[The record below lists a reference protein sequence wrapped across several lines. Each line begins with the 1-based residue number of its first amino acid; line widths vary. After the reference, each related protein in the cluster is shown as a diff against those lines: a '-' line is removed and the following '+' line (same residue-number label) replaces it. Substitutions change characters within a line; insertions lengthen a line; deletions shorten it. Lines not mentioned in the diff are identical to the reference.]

1 MKAFA
6 VFLSGLI
13 LFIIASLGAEAAAPD
28 AKRVALVIGNS
39 KYVHAVALPNPAN
52 DAHLIASTLRNAGF
66 QVIEGVDQDNAGM
79 HSLISRFTEQS
90 YDADLAVIFYA
101 GHGMQVDGRNFLIPV
116 DAELTSPAYLKTRT
130 IQIDDFMAALPPE
143 PAIGVIILDACR
155 DNPLARTLA
164 ASMPKSRSASFGSGL
179 APIDAKS
186 DGVGTGGI
194 LIAYATDPGAIA
206 FDGNGVNSPYST
218 ALARHLTEPGVE
230 IQSALT
236 RVRGQV
242 TETTQGRQRPW
253 HNASLG
259 REVFLGQSVA
269 EAAPAAANP
278 VAGASGTA
286 ATPAAAPVT
295 SEPPSWEVEQRLWDE
310 ASKRNTIP
318 FYEAYLEQFPNG
330 RFATVA
336 RLNIDQLNEPKVEDR
351 QVAAVD
357 EDEANA
363 NSGSAVRTSVGV
375 SDEVKQAPGTELTE
389 SAIGLDRQGRI
400 DLQLRIEALGNEL
413 GRIDGNIGPKTRQ
426 AIGIW
431 QAKNG
436 LPQTN
441 FLTREQLAFLV
452 IQTDP
457 MMESVRARYAADQA
471 RAAQPKKQVQQ
482 VRTQKP
488 VAQKTR
494 TKKSVVAQKPRKQ
507 QVVQK
512 RRNREVVRQDNPP
525 PPDNNDFLTKALIFG
540 TGVAVGGVLNNN
552 N

>member
-1 MKAFA
+1 MQAFA
-6 VFLSGLI
+6 VFLSGFI
-13 LFIIASLGAEAAAPD
+13 LFIIASLDAEAATPD

-90 YDADLAVIFYA
+90 YDADLAVVFYA
-101 GHGMQVDGRNFLIPV
+101 GHGMQVDGKNFLIPV

-143 PAIGVIILDACR
+143 PAVGVIILDACR

-164 ASMPKSRSASFGSGL
+164 ASMPKSRSTSFGAGL
-179 APIDAKS
+179 APVEAKS
-186 DGVGTGGI
+186 EGVGTGGI

-259 REVFLGQSVA
+259 REVFMGQSVA
-269 EAAPAAANP
+269 QAVPVVKPAAD
-278 VAGASGTA
+278 VSGAAAT
-286 ATPAAAPVT
+286 ATPAPAT

-310 ASKRNTIP
+310 ASKRNSVP
-318 FYEAYLEQFPNG
+318 FYEAYLDQFPNG

-336 RLNIDQLNEPKVEDR
+336 RLNIDQLKEPKAEDQ

-363 NSGSAVRTSVGV
+363 NSGSAVRTSIGV
-375 SDEVKQAPGTELTE
+375 SDEAKQTPGTELTE
-389 SAIGLDRQGRI
+389 SAIGLDREGRI

-413 GRIDGNIGPKTRQ
+413 GRIDGNIGPQTRQ
-426 AIGIW
+426 AIGVW
-431 QAKNG
+431 QAKSG
-436 LPQTN
+436 LPRTD

-457 MMESVRARYAADQA
+457 MMATVRARHAADQA
-471 RAAQPKKQVQQ
+471 RAAQPKKQVQKARAQ
-482 VRTQKP
+482 KPVAQKARTQKP
-488 VAQKTR
+488 VA
-494 TKKSVVAQKPRKQ
+494 AHKPRKQ
-507 QVVQK
+507 QQVVQK
-512 RRNREVVRQDNPP
+512 KRYREVVRRDAPP
-525 PPDNNDFLTKALIFG
+525 PRDNSDFLTKALIFG

-552 N
+552 

>member
-6 VFLSGLI
+6 VFLSGFI
-13 LFIIASLGAEAAAPD
+13 LFVLASLGAQAAAPDGAAPD

-52 DAHLIASTLRNAGF
+52 DAQLIASTLRNAGF
-66 QVIEGVDQDNAGM
+66 EVIEGLDQDNAGM

-90 YDADLAVIFYA
+90 YDADLAVIYYA
-101 GHGMQVDGRNFLIPV
+101 GHGMQVDGKNFLIPV

-130 IQIDDFMAALPPE
+130 VQIDEFMSALPPE
-143 PAIGVIILDACR
+143 PAVGVIILDACR

-164 ASMPKSRSASFGSGL
+164 AALPKSRSLGAGL
-179 APIDAKS
+179 APVEAKS

-236 RVRGQV
+236 RVRGEV

-259 REVFLGQSVA
+259 REVFMGK
-269 EAAPAAANP
+269 P
-278 VAGASGTA
+278 VV
-286 ATPAAAPVT
+286 ATPAAKPAAAATSAPALVVG
-295 SEPPSWEVEQRLWDE
+295 EAPSWEVEQRLWDE
-310 ASKRNTIP
+310 ASKKNSIP

-336 RLNIDQLNEPKVEDR
+336 KLNIDELQDPKAEDK

-357 EDEANA
+357 TDEANA
-363 NSGSAVRTSVGV
+363 NSGSTVRTSVGI
-375 SDEVKQAPGTELTE
+375 SDEMKQALGSELTE
-389 SAIGLDRQGRI
+389 SAIGLDREGRI

-413 GRIDGNIGPKTRQ
+413 GSVDGNMGPKTRQ
-426 AIGIW
+426 AIGDW
-431 QAKNG
+431 QEKNG
-436 LPQTN
+436 LPPTG

-452 IQTDP
+452 VQTDP
-457 MMESVRARYAADQA
+457 MMEAVRARHAADQA
-471 RAAQPKKQVQQ
+471 RATMPKKQV
-482 VRTQKP
+482 VQKARVP
-488 VAQKTR
+488 
-494 TKKSVVAQKPRKQ
+494 KPTVQRQRKQQ

-512 RRNREVVRQDNPP
+512 RQRNRETVVRQEEPP
-525 PPDNNDFLTKALIFG
+525 PQDNNDFLTKALIFG
-540 TGVAVGGVLNNN
+540 TGVAVGGVLNK
-552 N
+552 

>member
-6 VFLSGLI
+6 IFLNGIFLFFLAVFD
-13 LFIIASLGAEAAAPD
+13 AEAAVPD

-39 KYVHAVALPNPAN
+39 KYVHAVTLPNPAN
-52 DAHLIASTLRNAGF
+52 DARLIAATLRNAGF
-66 QVIEGVDQDNAGM
+66 EVIEGVDQDNAGM

-101 GHGMQVDGRNFLIPV
+101 GHGMQVDGKNFLIPV

-130 IQIDDFMAALPPE
+130 VQIDEFMAALPSD
-143 PAIGVIILDACR
+143 PAVGVIILDACR

-164 ASMPKSRSASFGSGL
+164 ASLPKSRSLGSGL
-179 APIDAKS
+179 APVEAKS
-186 DGVGTGGI
+186 EGVGTGGI

-236 RVRGQV
+236 RVRGEV
-242 TETTQGRQRPW
+242 SETTQGRQRPW

-259 REVFLGQSVA
+259 REVFIGKPVA
-269 EAAPAAANP
+269 AAANP
-278 VAGASGTA
+278 AADASNG
-286 ATPAAAPVT
+286 AAASAPVA
-295 SEPPSWEVEQRLWDE
+295 SDPPSWEVEQRLWDE
-310 ASKRNTIP
+310 ASKRNSIP
-318 FYEAYLEQFPNG
+318 FYEAYLDQFPSG

-336 RLNIDQLNEPKVEDR
+336 RLNIDELNDPKAQDR
-351 QVAAVD
+351 QVAALD
-357 EDEANA
+357 TDQANA
-363 NSGSAVRTSVGV
+363 SSGSAVRTSVSV
-375 SDEVKQAPGTELTE
+375 PDEVKQTPGTELTE

-413 GRIDGNIGPKTRQ
+413 GRVDGNIGPKTRE

-431 QAKNG
+431 QVENG
-436 LPQTN
+436 LPQTTY
-441 FLTREQLAFLV
+441 LTREQLAFLV

-457 MMESVRARYAADQA
+457 MMEAVRARYAADQA
-471 RAAQPKKQVQQ
+471 RAAAPKKQVVQKA
-482 VRTQKP
+482 RTQKP
-488 VAQKTR
+488 AV
-494 TKKSVVAQKPRKQ
+494 QKPRKQQ

-512 RRNREVVRQDNPP
+512 RRSRETVAREDDAPP
-525 PPDNNDFLTKALIFG
+525 PRDNNDFLTKALIFG
-540 TGVAVGGVLNNN
+540 TGVAVGGVLKQ
-552 N
+552 